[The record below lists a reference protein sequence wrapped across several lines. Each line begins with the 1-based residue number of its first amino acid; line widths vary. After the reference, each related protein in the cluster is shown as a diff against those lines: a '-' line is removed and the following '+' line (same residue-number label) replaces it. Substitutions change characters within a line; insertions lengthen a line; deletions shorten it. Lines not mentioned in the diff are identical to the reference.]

1 MRFDVERI
9 YIPFVRFYT
18 SRSTKKEET
27 EEEETER
34 EREKKRCA
42 RAKEKEKKNA
52 RSTRAT
58 VTHDFLPPKTDDGRA
73 EKGELVLAYIFV
85 FHPAGSK

>member
-1 MRFDVERI
+1 MSNEFI
-9 YIPFVRFYT
+9 
-18 SRSTKKEET
+18 SRSFVFIHLDRRKKKRQ
-27 EEEETER
+27 R

>member
-1 MRFDVERI
+1 MSNEFI
-9 YIPFVRFYT
+9 
-18 SRSTKKEET
+18 SRSFVFIHLDRRKKKRWKKKKKE
-27 EEEETER
+27 
-34 EREKKRCA
+34 KKNGVQYA
-42 RAKEKEKKNA
+42 RAKEKEKKNP

-58 VTHDFLPPKTDDGRA
+58 VTHDFLSPKTDDGRA

>member
-1 MRFDVERI
+1 MSNEFI
-9 YIPFVRFYT
+9 
-18 SRSTKKEET
+18 SRSFVFIHLDRRKKKRQKKK
-27 EEEETER
+27 R
-34 EREKKRCA
+34 ERKKT

>member
-1 MRFDVERI
+1 MSSRFDVERI
-9 YIPFVRFYT
+9 YI
-18 SRSTKKEET
+18 RSFLYISIDEKRRDRRRRKKN
-27 EEEETER
+27 
-34 EREKKRCA
+34 KNGVQYA
-42 RAKEKEKKNA
+42 RVKEKEKKNA

-58 VTHDFLPPKTDDGRA
+58 VTHDFLSPKTDDGRA